1 MIKIQKLIQSR
12 FSLPSLKKPSKKL
25 EIIFSKEALKKKKSP
40 LKSGAR
46 QVFSSTISVAIVGEV
61 LAWQDGRIIK
71 DKKIVRKET
80 LKRKDRNKENIFID
94 CKVLMC
100 RMYEELLE
108 ISKKN

>member
-1 MIKIQKLIQSR
+1 M
-12 FSLPSLKKPSKKL
+12 
-25 EIIFSKEALKKKKSP
+25 
-40 LKSGAR
+40 
-46 QVFSSTISVAIVGEV
+46 
-61 LAWQDGRIIK
+61 AWQDGRIIK

>member
-25 EIIFSKEALKKKKSP
+25 EIIFSKEALKKKSP

>member
-1 MIKIQKLIQSR
+1 M
-12 FSLPSLKKPSKKL
+12 
-25 EIIFSKEALKKKKSP
+25 
-40 LKSGAR
+40 
-46 QVFSSTISVAIVGEV
+46 FSSTISVAIVGEV